1 MELLKTLAA
10 KVAGMEWSSVPMG
23 NDRKV
28 FMNRGESNC

>member
-1 MELLKTLAA
+1 MDLFKTLAA

-28 FMNRGESNC
+28 FYEQRRKKL